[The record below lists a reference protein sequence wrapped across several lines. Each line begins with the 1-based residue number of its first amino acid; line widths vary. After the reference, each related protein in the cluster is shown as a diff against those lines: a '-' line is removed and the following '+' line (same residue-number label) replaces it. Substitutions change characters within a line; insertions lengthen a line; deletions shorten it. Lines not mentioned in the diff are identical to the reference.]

1 MIFRSYIKSPNK
13 VRALIGTFAVGNALR
28 FHAADGSGYEFI
40 ADRVIELDKI
50 NPHVAARLLPPLGR
64 WRRYDEARQARM
76 KTALQRV
83 LETPGLS
90 TDSYEIAIKSL
101 GQDGNREPSYYL
113 E

>member
-1 MIFRSYIKSPNK
+1 MI
-13 VRALIGTFAVGNALR
+13 VGQL
-28 FHAADGSGYEFI
+28 
-40 ADRVIELDKI
+40 
-50 NPHVAARLLPPLGR
+50 VAATRLEVLQPRDRG
-64 WRRYDEARQARM
+64 RYDEARQARM